1 MRSRTRRRI
10 AAVSVAALA
19 ATAIAAT
26 AVPAGAGGE
35 DRARAARTHTVLLK
49 NIRYSPKTLTVR
61 RGDTVVWRWRDGRI
75 RHDVVSSRFR
85 DSALKSSGTHS
96 VRFRRRGRY
105 PYICTVHQPSMDGLV
120 IVR

>member
-1 MRSRTRRRI
+1 MRFPSRRHT
-10 AAVSVAALA
+10 AALATAALA
-19 ATAIAAT
+19 ATAVTAT

-35 DRARAARTHTVLLK
+35 ERASASRTHTVVLK
-49 NIRYSPKTLTVR
+49 NIRFSPKTIRVR

-75 RHDVVSSRFR
+75 PHDVVSRRFR
-85 DSALKSSGTHS
+85 SSKLKSSGTHS
-96 VRFRRRGRY
+96 VRFRKRGRY